1 MTKTEEKKLR
11 ARITQLEQW
20 IIEDSDKNDT
30 CVFPIFKTRCDG
42 CRAGCPEFEVP
53 QRVAA

>member
-20 IIEDSDKNDT
+20 ILATSDKYDT

-42 CRAGCPEFEVP
+42 CREGCLRFDLA